1 MRSDILQ
8 CITEEW
14 NENFD
19 PRKTDG
25 KGQLTINAAIR
36 GSCVAN
42 PKTPRV
48 SWTLKSAE
56 PSISRISVNAR
67 HEQMRVSMAEPRNLK
82 INIHLK
88 NDWQNDLQL
97 LKIILCA
104 SNNCRL
110 NLYREVI
117 TLLALQNVL
126 LIEFLDLKAPL
137 P

>member
-1 MRSDILQ
+1 
-8 CITEEW
+8 
-14 NENFD
+14 
-19 PRKTDG
+19 
-25 KGQLTINAAIR
+25 
-36 GSCVAN
+36 
-42 PKTPRV
+42 
-48 SWTLKSAE
+48 
-56 PSISRISVNAR
+56 
-67 HEQMRVSMAEPRNLK
+67 MRVSMAEPRNLK